1 MKIIRNKAFLVCS
14 ILFLMIAV
22 SGIGVFTYSYFTD
35 RTENSELATAGTVDI
50 ELDTVRESNLDKV
63 GIDLKNN
70 VRQDILNPGDLRQAS
85 FGVYNKG
92 NKSVDVRNTI
102 VINSTKEFS
111 EVDGKYEFELYDKD
125 AFEYRDNGAIIGL
138 KEGASPVGERVLSD
152 DKKTI
157 TYTLPDT
164 VLNGNEDLDEREVEE
179 GIDSDS
185 IVYDYKLVFRD
196 DADND
201 FQGSIIT
208 ISVISEAK
216 QHRNTSA
223 GWEIVT
229 HDTVS
234 FDDLEYSLAENNGYG
249 LTEISVNDW
258 TIAKYNYD
266 STPMVYENT
275 VKYTDNQIVEENKK
289 QYVLTEFEG
298 LYGKKKGNQT
308 YLDTET
314 GNLVS
319 ITYQEDGN
327 TYTKMKKTE
336 YPNRKL
342 SESQYNGQ
350 PVYITGEFTYEEG
363 LITDSGILHK
373 TMTISG
379 SLNEYINGDVV
390 ISTDNYIEKGNSVYD
405 DLSCDAP
412 DIMNQKGIHISMYQ
426 DSLNGKYLGEIIMNE
441 DRDGF
446 MAIGEKYSPYPNNK
460 FGAMK
465 IADGEDYAYYI
476 LIFYDYTDEEIGN
489 FPGKY
494 AVIQYYQDSVRS
506 KNKLGSI
513 YVDISEL
520 NNLDQY
526 LDQFRPDGYYSGINI
541 TDIPTS
547 SINAKTGLLACTV
560 LYTKD
565 YEQQVDP
572 IGNGYFT
579 DYEIE
584 STTGKVGIVEGDAL
598 MSPNGAFQNIT
609 INNRGNKSVYVTD
622 VFADISIPSNLI
634 SDPNNIA
641 IYNSDEVEINAEGK
655 IEIPEDATPLDIVW
669 EKEGEN
675 HIFTT
680 RLCDTFAL
688 NGSSEY
694 AEFEKVPAYD
704 LESGITDS
712 KQISV
717 CIVDKTN
724 TVKNANMS
732 VRQVLKQYEN
742 SGSFFDEFES
752 FDMPISLPEI
762 VIPHVEI
769 YEFSYYESDE
779 AGEGYLCE
787 GFTVDGNSMIQTGTL
802 SSDIVIPDTYDDGE
816 HGVLPVIGIDSGAFS
831 SNTYITSVQLPEST
845 KLLRSNAFSWCSN
858 LSAINIPDGCYGIGS
873 SALARCNLTSIT
885 LPSSFTGN
893 TITEHSSTHGTY
905 SLTANNCLEINRQL
919 TEVNLPNTLEVLPS
933 MFFRTCS
940 SIETIDLPDTLKEIG
955 RGAFQTCSGL
965 KSITIPQSVE
975 NIGIEAFVGCNSLK
989 TVNFYGS
996 SEILN
1001 RTFAMCTSLD
1011 TIVIPDGVKDLT
1023 GTFIGCT
1030 SLKDIEISNTVNQL
1044 SGTFDGCSAL
1054 ETIFIPNSVSD
1065 TFNLSIS
1072 NESFVPSGYY
1082 SVFGNCESLKEVI
1095 IDNTKDNLSV
1105 SVPTGCTITYLR

>member
-460 FGAMK
+460 FGTMK

-572 IGNGYFT
+572 TDKGYFT

-584 STTGKVGIVEGDAL
+584 STTGKVGIVEGSSQVL
-598 MSPNGAFQNIT
+598 TNGNLVNT
-609 INNRGNKSVYVTD
+609 TLYNRGNKSVYMGANVVIT
-622 VFADISIPSNLI
+622 VPVSDIEDPESI
-634 SDPNNIA
+634 A
-641 IYNSDEVEINAEGK
+641 VYN
-655 IEIPEDATPLDIVW
+655 PEDVTVDVSGACEVDASAIPYEMTW
-669 EKEGEN
+669 EQVGDNYVITVPILEQYPF
-675 HIFTT
+675 H
-680 RLCDTFAL
+680 
-688 NGSSEY
+688 GSSEF
-694 AEFEKVPAYD
+694 AEFEKVPADWTYPD
-704 LESGITDS
+704 VSDS
-712 KQISV
+712 KQLSFY
-717 CIVDKTN
+717 IVDTSN
-724 TVKNANMS
+724 TLKNIS
-732 VRQVLKQYEN
+732 FVISQDLTQYEN
-742 SGSFFDEFES
+742 DGSFYDEWISEEYQIYIPETTITIKELLKFDLVAYSEG
-752 FDMPISLPEI
+752 
-762 VIPHVEI
+762 IPSSSNGFTQA
-769 YEFSYYESDE
+769 YECGLSDE
-779 AGEGYLCE
+779 AYQAITSGLNISLDIEVPETYNGLPVVGISGFSVGEKYGGYLK
-787 GFTVDGNSMIQTGTL
+787 SIKL
-802 SSDIVIPDTYDDGE
+802 PDSILYIGE
-816 HGVLPVIGIDSGAFS
+816 GAFS
-831 SNTYITSVQLPEST
+831 NCSELKSIDLPEQLHGVGYSAFWNAGIEELTIPST
-845 KLLRSNAFSWCSN
+845 LTSDYGLWFSYTPEDPDYRNGYYRSTFGKNGSGFMNMSN
-858 LSAINIPDGCYGIGS
+858 LKKLTFSEGI
-873 SALARCNLTSIT
+873 
-885 LPSSFTGN
+885 
-893 TITEHSSTHGTY
+893 TIIDTTFDSNPLLS
-905 SLTANNCLEINRQL
+905 EIN
-919 TEVNLPNTLEVLPS
+919 
-933 MFFRTCS
+933 
-940 SIETIDLPDTLKEIG
+940 LPDTLKEIDG
-955 RGAFQTCSGL
+955 GTFGAFSNNPSL
-965 KSITIPQSVE
+965 ESIDIPDSVIS
-975 NIGIEAFVGCNSLK
+975 IGN
-989 TVNFYGS
+989 N
-996 SEILN
+996 
-1001 RTFAMCTSLD
+1001 TFSNCTALD
-1011 TIVIPDGVKDLT
+1011 NVIIPDGVTELN
-1023 GTFIGCT
+1023 GTFNGCT
-1030 SLKDIEISNTVNQL
+1030 SLTNVKIGNSVTTIINNA
-1044 SGTFDGCSAL
+1044 FRNCSSL
-1054 ETIFIPNSVSD
+1054 ESIFIPNSVVEMS
-1065 TFNLSIS
+1065 SPR
-1072 NESFVPSGYY
+1072 NE
-1082 SVFGNCESLKEVI
+1082 VFKGCTSLI
-1095 IDNTKDNLSV
+1095 DITIDNVEGAVSGSYGNWGAPNRNLV
-1105 SVPTGCTITYLR
+1105 ITYLR